1 MIVRRYVVKEMP
13 EAVASIRRELGQD
26 AVILSTRNIRV
37 RKWLGLRSERRIE
50 VMAAA
55 KEELAATAGASF
67 GQALKRAMT
76 DPAAE
81 RSSSWQ
87 EPQMWSQLASEIAEI
102 KQMLADV
109 RTREPEPM
117 RAEVEPLLRWRGF
130 LQDEGVD
137 RVLAD
142 RWARM
147 AMDQPHRSSSGTA
160 SAQDLIGAIQADLG
174 PLAHPSPIRRDSRIV
189 AFVGPTGVGKTT
201 TIAKIAALHVLAGQ
215 RRVGLLTTDT
225 FRIAAVAQLKTY
237 AEILNVPIAIADEP
251 DEVPS
256 ALVSLAACDL
266 VLVDTAGR
274 NFLSAASIDQIK
286 RVLAPIEADEVLLVV
301 SLATKP
307 ADALKVA
314 NMAKTLNVDKFIF
327 TKLDETQ
334 SVGMIPSL
342 VALCQTPVAYVT
354 TGQNVPDDID
364 ILSVQDLLAAAWKE
378 LSTDG

>member
-1 MIVRRYVVKEMP
+1 MIVRRYVVKDMP

-67 GQALKRAMT
+67 GQALRMAMLGS
-76 DPAAE
+76 AGE
-81 RSSSWQ
+81 RSSAPPAR
-87 EPQMWSQLASEIAEI
+87 EVWSQLASEIAEI
-102 KQMLADV
+102 KQMLA
-109 RTREPEPM
+109 
-117 RAEVEPLLRWRGF
+117 EVKQRGDAPSGGDHEPLQRWRTF
-130 LQDEGVD
+130 LQAEGVD
-137 RVLAD
+137 AVLAD

-147 AMDQPHRSSSGTA
+147 ALGHPVAPGDRPA
-160 SAQDLIGAIQADLG
+160 LAAALIEAIQSDLG
-174 PLAHPSPIRRDSRIV
+174 ALALPAPIRRDSRMV

-201 TIAKIAALHVLAGQ
+201 TIAKIAALHVLAGK

-225 FRIAAVAQLKTY
+225 FRIAAVEQLKTY
-237 AEILNVPIAIADEP
+237 ADILNVPIAIADEP
-251 DEVPS
+251 EDVPS
-256 ALVSLAACDL
+256 ALAALSSCDL

-274 NFLSAASIDQIK
+274 NFLNPASIEQTK
-286 RVLAPIEADEVLLVV
+286 RMLAPIEADEVLLVV

-307 ADALKVA
+307 ADALKIA
-314 NMAKTLNVDKFIF
+314 DMAKPLSVDKFIF
-327 TKLDETQ
+327 TKLDETS

-342 VALCQTPVAYVT
+342 VAMCQLPIAYVT

-364 ILSVQDLLAAAWKE
+364 ILSVSDLLTPWREAH
-378 LSTDG
+378 GHG

>member
-55 KEELAATAGASF
+55 KEDLAATAGASF
-67 GQALKRAMT
+67 GQALKRAM
-76 DPAAE
+76 AE
-81 RSSSWQ
+81 SATERPSPSADSEAWA
-87 EPQMWSQLASEIAEI
+87 ELAREIAEI
-102 KQMLADV
+102 KRMLAASRQPDDAQSPGSLGPV
-109 RTREPEPM
+109 QGW
-117 RAEVEPLLRWRGF
+117 RAF
-130 LQDEGVD
+130 LQNEGVD
-137 RVLAD
+137 AVLAD

-147 AMDQPHRSSSGTA
+147 ALGEPGVAGDRSA
-160 SAQDLIGAIQADLG
+160 RAEALLGAILSDLG
-174 PLAHPSPIRRDSRIV
+174 ALAHPAPIRRDSRIV

-215 RRVGLLTTDT
+215 RRVGLLTADT
-225 FRIAAVAQLKTY
+225 FRIAAVEQLKTY
-237 AEILNVPIAIADEP
+237 ADILNVPIAIADEP
-251 DEVPS
+251 DDVPR
-256 ALVSLAACDL
+256 ALASLSSCDL

-274 NFLSAASIDQIK
+274 NFFASSSIEQTK
-286 RVLAPIEADEVLLVV
+286 RMLAPMEADEVLLVI

-314 NMAKTLNVDKFIF
+314 NMAKPLGVDKFIF
-327 TKLDETQ
+327 TKLDETS
-334 SVGMIPSL
+334 SVGMVPSL
-342 VALCQTPVAYVT
+342 VALCQWPIAYVT

-364 ILSVQDLLAAAWKE
+364 ILSVPDLLAPWKE
-378 LSTDG
+378 ARVDG